1 MKAWIG
7 KALIGIGV
15 AHSIGG
21 FAWFWPILGVLV
33 DEGLFNTIVVNGNPE
48 REAAF
53 WFLFA
58 GFALMFIGSLVD
70 RLERLDEGIPLF
82 VGWGFAVLT
91 VLGAMIMPASGFWLL
106 IIPTIG
112 MIRRRRPLIG

>member
-7 KALIGIGV
+7 KTLIGIGI

-21 FAWFWPILGVLV
+21 FAWFHPILNTLFG
-33 DEGLFNTIVVNGNPE
+33 EGLFNTIAVNGNLE

-58 GFALMFIGSLVD
+58 GFALMLIGGLVN
-70 RLERLDEGIPLF
+70 RLERLGENLPPFL
-82 VGWGFAVLT
+82 GWGFAALT
-91 VLGAMIMPASGFWLL
+91 TVGAIIMPVSGFWLL
-106 IIPTIG
+106 IIPTIA
-112 MIRRRRPLIG
+112 MIRRRN